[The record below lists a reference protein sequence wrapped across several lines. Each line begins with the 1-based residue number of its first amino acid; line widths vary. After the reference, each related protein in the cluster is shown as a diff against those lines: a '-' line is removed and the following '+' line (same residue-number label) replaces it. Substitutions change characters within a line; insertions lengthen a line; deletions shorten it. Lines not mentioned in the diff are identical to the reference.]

1 MTTASAAVAPVGA
14 TTPLT
19 DDELEQYRRHGYVV
33 IPPDRLSGSL
43 LERARA
49 ALPGLLS
56 TDGDERVLERD
67 GETVRSVYGVH
78 RLDDDVA
85 AMTRDPQI
93 LGAVEQ
99 ILGDRAYVHQSKVN
113 VKASFSGDQWEWHQ
127 DYVYWLQHDA
137 LTRPDLVN
145 VALFLDDVTEFNGP
159 LTFVPG
165 SHSDGVLSG
174 TTSDGMPLGY
184 DEAPEWVA
192 TLTATEQFRIEPE
205 TIAGLAQS
213 KGLVAP
219 KGVAGSVMLF
229 HPNILH
235 ASSGNISPFP
245 RRLLMFIYNAMS
257 NLGKAGDQP
266 RPWFLAEPEPVALEA
281 AS

>member
-1 MTTASAAVAPVGA
+1 MTTASTTAAPAGA
-14 TTPLT
+14 ATLLT
-19 DDELEQYRRHGYVV
+19 GDELEPYERDGYVV
-33 IPPDRLSGSL
+33 IPPDRLTGSL
-43 LERARA
+43 LERARD
-49 ALPGLLS
+49 ALPGLLAS
-56 TDGDERVLERD
+56 EGDERVLERD

-85 AMTRDPQI
+85 AMTRDPQL

-99 ILGDRAYVHQSKVN
+99 VLGDRAYVHQSKVN

-127 DYVYWLQHDA
+127 DYVYWVQHDA
-137 LTRPDLVN
+137 LARPELVN

-165 SHSDGVLSG
+165 SHRDGILSG
-174 TTSDGMPLGY
+174 TSNEGMPLGY
-184 DEAPEWVA
+184 DEAPQWVA

-205 TIAGLAQS
+205 TIARLAES

-219 KGVAGSVMLF
+219 KGKAGSVMLF

-235 ASSGNISPFP
+235 ASSANISPFP
-245 RRLLMFIYNAMS
+245 RRLLMFIYNSMS
-257 NLGKAGDQP
+257 NLGESGEDP

-281 AS
+281 AP

>member
-1 MTTASAAVAPVGA
+1 MTTASAAATPVDA
-14 TTPLT
+14 TTTLT
-19 DDELEQYRRHGYVV
+19 EDELEQYRRHGYVV

-43 LERARA
+43 LDRARA
-49 ALPGLLS
+49 ALPRLLAS
-56 TDGDERVLERD
+56 EGDERVLERD

-78 RLDDDVA
+78 RLDEDVA
-85 AMTRDPQI
+85 AMTRDPQL

-137 LTRPDLVN
+137 LTRPELVN

-165 SHSDGVLSG
+165 SHSEGVLSG
-174 TTSDGMPLGY
+174 TSSDGMPLGY
-184 DEAPEWVA
+184 DEAPQWVA

-205 TIAGLAQS
+205 TIAQLAQS

-219 KGVAGSVMLF
+219 KGEAGSVMLF

-235 ASSGNISPFP
+235 ASSANISPFP
-245 RRLLMFIYNAMS
+245 RRLLMFIYNSMS
-257 NLGKAGDQP
+257 NLGESNDPP

-281 AS
+281 AP